1 MKKFRVIDTIT
12 GWAVFAIAAF
22 TYLMTIE
29 PSASFWDCGEF
40 ISTANKL
47 QVGHPPG
54 APFFMLMGRIFAMF
68 TSDSSHVAMMV
79 NAFSALCSAFTILF
93 LFWTITHLARK
104 LVIKSDEDFSMASTI
119 GILGAG
125 VVGALA
131 YTFSD
136 TFWFSAVE
144 GEVYAF
150 SSLFTAVVFWAILKW
165 EDSADDAHSTRWI
178 VLIAYLMG
186 LSIGVH
192 LLNLLAIPA
201 IVLVYYFKKN
211 DDVNW
216 KGFLGAVL
224 TSFVILLFVQYG
236 LIPGFTKVAG
246 LFELFFVNTVG
257 MSFNSGL
264 AIYLILVAA
273 LFVWAIYESHVGKH
287 PSRIKI
293 SFMLLMIML
302 GVPFLGSGIWLGLLI
317 IVAASIF
324 LFYKKDWNYRLFNII
339 TLCTFVMAIGYS
351 SYAMIMVRSSAN
363 PPMDQSSPEDVFA
376 LQEYLNR
383 EQYGYRPLFYGQTFS
398 SPVDF
403 VDEGT
408 GRCSARL
415 MYGSERYIREAKT
428 SPNQKDKYLSIGKG
442 VIGAEYVSQGKM
454 LFPRM
459 YSSQA
464 HHVDSYKQWSNFT
477 GKRIVVNQCGN
488 RQEAIIPTMG
498 ENLKFFFSYQLN
510 FMYWRYFMWNFSGR
524 QNDIQCNNGELDA
537 GNWISGIPF
546 IDNALYGD
554 QSKLP
559 DYLKNN
565 KGHNRYY
572 MLPLL
577 LGLLGI
583 VWQLGK
589 AKRGKRQ
596 FWLTFF
602 LFFMT
607 GIAIVLYLNQTPYQ
621 PRERDYAYA
630 GSFYAFTIWIGLG
643 VLFIAD
649 LFEKLKAPKLV
660 ATLVAFVVSLGVPM
674 MMASENWDDH
684 DRSDRYVCRDT
695 GWNYLNSCQQNSV
708 LFCNGDN
715 DTFPLWYVQET
726 EGNRT
731 DIRTC
736 NLSYLSADWYIDNMK
751 RGYYDSA
758 PLQIDLEQHEYQ
770 TNSLDWAVV
779 QDHPMFGGV
788 LEADKAFELLRD
800 PQYQRDNSGYLFA
813 STLAFPVDKQKVI
826 AAGVVAPSDY
836 ENIVDTIYL
845 KIDKQSIG
853 KSDIFLL
860 NLLKNNDWTRPIY
873 FCTSIGNGFYPS
885 SINEYLQMEG
895 LAFRFVPV
903 KKRQYPAADVMYDNM
918 MNKFKYNLA
927 GKNVYLDETNAR
939 ACRTVRQS
947 FGYLATA
954 LIDKGD
960 SVRAKQALDRSLK
973 EIPEAT
979 LEFDYQS
986 MIPYVEVYFKAG
998 DKAQAEYIMS
1008 KLTKQAEQTLNFI
1021 GSLPLSKQLFVSP
1034 EMSIRNNLGTLQH
1047 CAMLAKDNGSSK
1059 AAEYQ
1064 STFERYYGIF
1074 QSRLGLQ

>member
-1 MKKFRVIDTIT
+1 MKKFRLFDTII
-12 GWAVFAIAAF
+12 GWVVFAIAAI

-68 TSDSSHVAMMV
+68 ASDSTQVAVMI

-104 LVIKSDEDFSMASTI
+104 LVIRKEDDWSLASMI

-150 SSLFTAVVFWAILKW
+150 SSLFTAIVFWCILRW
-165 EDSADDAHSTRWI
+165 EDSSTDSHAMRWI

-192 LLNLLAIPA
+192 LLNLLAIPT

-211 DDVNW
+211 EDVSW
-216 KGFLGAVL
+216 KGIVGAVL
-224 TSFVILLFVQYG
+224 TSFVILLFIQYG

-246 LFELFFVNTVG
+246 VFELFFVNTVG
-257 MSFNSGL
+257 LPFNGGL
-264 AIYLILVAA
+264 AIYLVLVAA
-273 LFVWAIYESHVGKH
+273 LFVWSLYEAHTAK
-287 PSRIKI
+287 RDRYIKI

-302 GVPFLGSGIWLGLLI
+302 GVPFLGEGIWLGLLI
-317 IVAASIF
+317 IIGVGIY
-324 LFYKKDWNYRLFNII
+324 LFYKKDWNYAIFRTVI
-339 TLCTFVMAIGYS
+339 LCTLVMTIGYS
-351 SYAMIMVRSSAN
+351 SYAMIMVRSAAN
-363 PPMDQSSPEDVFA
+363 PSMDQSSPEDVFS

-383 EQYGYRPLFYGQTFS
+383 EQYGYRPLFYGQTFA
-398 SPVDF
+398 SPVDYK
-403 VDEGT
+403 DDGT
-408 GRCSARL
+408 GRCSANL
-415 MYGSERYIREAKT
+415 NYGTETYIRKAKL
-428 SPNQKDKYLSIGKG
+428 NDNDRDEYISIGKSIKG
-442 VIGAEYVSQGKM
+442 VEYHPKGKM

-459 YSSQA
+459 YSSQG
-464 HHVDSYKQWSNFT
+464 HHIESYKQWSDFK
-477 GKRIVVNQCGN
+477 GKRITVDQCG
-488 RQEAIIPTMG
+488 RQQDFVVPTMG

-510 FMYWRYFMWNFSGR
+510 FMYWRYFMWNFAGR
-524 QNDIQCNNGELDA
+524 QNDLQCNNGELDS

-559 DYLKNN
+559 DDLKNN

-577 LGLLGI
+577 LGFLGI
-583 VWQLGK
+583 LWQIGK
-589 AKRGKRQ
+589 AKHGKRQ

-630 GSFYAFTIWIGLG
+630 GSFYAFCIWIGLG
-643 VLFIAD
+643 MLFVVELIQKAKASKMVATIVAFIA
-649 LFEKLKAPKLV
+649 
-660 ATLVAFVVSLGVPM
+660 SMGVPVL
-674 MMASENWDDH
+674 MASENWDDH
-684 DRSDRYVCRDT
+684 DRSERYVCRDT
-695 GWNYLNSCQQNSV
+695 GWNYLNSCKQDAV

-715 DTFPLWYVQET
+715 DTFPLWYSQET
-726 EGNRT
+726 EGNRQ

-736 NLSYLSADWYIDNMK
+736 NLSYLTADWYIDNMK
-751 RGYYDSA
+751 RGYYEGK
-758 PLQIDLEQHEYQ
+758 PLQIDLEPYEYQ
-770 TNSLDWAVV
+770 KNSLDWAIV

-788 LEADKAFELLRD
+788 LEADKAFELLRNKE
-800 PQYQRDNSGYLFA
+800 YQDENNGFFFA

-826 AAGVVAPSDY
+826 EAGVVEPRDY
-836 ENIVDTIYL
+836 DNIVDTIYL
-845 KIDKQSIG
+845 KLDQRSLNKG
-853 KSDIFLL
+853 DIIVL

-873 FCTSIGNGFYPS
+873 FCTSIGRGFYPS
-885 SINEYLQMEG
+885 AIDEYLQMEG

-903 KKRQYPAADVMYDNM
+903 KKRQRPAADIMFDNM
-918 MNKFKYNLA
+918 MNRFRFNLA
-927 GKNVYLDETNAR
+927 GKDIYLDETNAR
-939 ACRTVRQS
+939 ACKTLRQS
-947 FGYLATA
+947 FVQLATQ
-954 LIDKGD
+954 LIANGD
-960 SVRAKQALDRSLK
+960 TEKARQALDRSLK

-979 LEFDYQS
+979 MAFDLT
-986 MIPYVEVYFKAG
+986 MLPYVDCYYKVG
-998 DKAQAEYIMS
+998 DSKQAEYIMDR
-1008 KLTKQAEQTLNFI
+1008 LVEGAEQVLNFI
-1021 GSLPLSKQLFVSP
+1021 GSLPSHKQLFFSP
-1034 EMSIRNNLGTLQH
+1034 EMSIRDNLGILQQ
-1047 CAMLAKDNGSSK
+1047 CAMYAKNYNESKGQDVMSRFEKYYRVFESKLA
-1059 AAEYQ
+1059 
-1064 STFERYYGIF
+1064 R
-1074 QSRLGLQ
+1074 